1 MRCSPSACH
10 VKLQTGVVAAVAA
23 AADGD
28 GHVPIPLRAM
38 LERAHIKYKTAVSHL
53 MEPRMVDE
61 FNKVGCK
68 IE

>member
-1 MRCSPSACH
+1 
-10 VKLQTGVVAAVAA
+10 
-23 AADGD
+23 
-28 GHVPIPLRAM
+28 M

-68 IE
+68 CGVYYRI